1 MFCTPTEKI
10 KWLEKIIPYVNFT
23 RRVKRSDSWFKLEHR
38 RTSCGYLWPFRVF
51 GSRWMTLKYSWI
63 IFQWKDLAVSA
74 RSFFSCHCIA
84 GCMSLYWKKDELGSS
99 TLDSRSNSVVLY
111 QYIVLGPDVEEN
123 HKRSCAIVILFNI
136 GWLAQCRL
144 MHFANCL
151 VFTY

>member
-1 MFCTPTEKI
+1 MLGIVMHNASIMFCTPTEKI

-74 RSFFSCHCIA
+74 GCSILLISRHCI
-84 GCMSLYWKKDELGSS
+84 GCESLYWKKYELASWYFHKATS
-99 TLDSRSNSVVLY
+99 LY
-111 QYIVLGPDVEEN
+111 
-123 HKRSCAIVILFNI
+123 ILIDFDH
-136 GWLAQCRL
+136 LL
-144 MHFANCL
+144 
-151 VFTY
+151 